1 MTISYTLE
9 EALMLN
15 RYSLFGTT
23 LELIVVAGVFF
34 ILFTGIVLTAWL
46 QWASQKKRAASVAG
60 QSKRRLP

>member
-1 MTISYTLE
+1 
-9 EALMLN
+9 MLN

-34 ILFTGIVLTAWL
+34 ILFSGIVLTAWL
-46 QWASQKKRAASVAG
+46 QWGRRKKRAASEAG

>member
-1 MTISYTLE
+1 
-9 EALMLN
+9 MLN

-34 ILFTGIVLTAWL
+34 ILFAGIVLTAWL
-46 QWASQKKRAASVAG
+46 QWGRRKKRAASEAG

>member
-1 MTISYTLE
+1 MTLSYTLE

-34 ILFTGIVLTAWL
+34 ILFSGIVLTAWL
-46 QWASQKKRAASVAG
+46 QWGRRKKRAASEAG